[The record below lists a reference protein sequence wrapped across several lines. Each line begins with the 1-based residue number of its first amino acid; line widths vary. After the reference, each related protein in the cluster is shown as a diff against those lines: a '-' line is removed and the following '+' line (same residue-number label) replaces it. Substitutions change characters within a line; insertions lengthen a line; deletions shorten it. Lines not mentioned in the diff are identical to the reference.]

1 LADTRPH
8 HHKLA
13 VHRRIGSLTLAAD
26 LELSSQWTVL
36 FGPSGSGKSSL
47 LRAACGL
54 LGSKGI
60 RFARRQHAGPDLI
73 LQDETAFVPTHLRAL
88 RWAPQHASLFPHLDV
103 RCNLTFGPSIAPSA
117 HTGAPALDDIIDLFA
132 LAPLLHRRPADLS
145 GGERQRVSLAR
156 AFAAPGCRLMLLDE
170 PFNGIDHA
178 LRDVLLPRM
187 SAWLRDRAIPVLSV
201 THDVEEALQLK
212 AEVVLLSDG
221 AVQAQGHAATVLAPE
236 RERLLRSLAAKP

>member
-13 VHRRIGSLTLAAD
+13 VHRRIGSLILAAD

-60 RFARRQHAGPDLI
+60 RFARGQHAGPDLI
-73 LQDETAFVPTHLRAL
+73 LQDETTFIPTHLRSL

-103 RCNLTFGPSIAPSA
+103 RQNLTFGHDSTPCEVP
-117 HTGAPALDDIIDLFA
+117 PPLDDIIALFH
-132 LAPLLHRRPADLS
+132 LAPLLARRPSALS

-156 AFAAPGCRLMLLDE
+156 AFAAPGCKLMLLDE

-187 SAWLRDRAIPVLSV
+187 SAWLRDRAVPVLSV
-201 THDVEEALQLK
+201 THDVEEALQLQ
-212 AEVVLLSDG
+212 AEVVLLHDG
-221 AVQAQGHAATVLAPE
+221 VVQAQGHAATVLASE
-236 RERLLRSLAAKP
+236 RDRLLRSLAANP